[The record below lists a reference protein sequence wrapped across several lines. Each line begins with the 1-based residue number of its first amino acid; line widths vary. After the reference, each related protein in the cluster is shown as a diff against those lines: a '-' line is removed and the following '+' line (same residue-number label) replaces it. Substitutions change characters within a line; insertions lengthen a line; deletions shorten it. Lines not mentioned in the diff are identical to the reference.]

1 MKLIIMG
8 PPGAGK
14 GTQAALIK
22 NTLNI
27 PHISTGDMFR
37 EAIKNETP
45 LGVEAKRYIDNGEL
59 VPDSVTIGLVRERLS
74 NKDCQKGFLLDG
86 FPRTIPQAKA
96 LDEILKDLNLNLD
109 AVINIA
115 VDDNVL
121 VDRIVGRRVCPKCKA
136 GYHITNLKPKVDG
149 ICDVCGEKL
158 VQRKDDTE
166 ETVKN
171 RLNVYANQTKPLLE
185 YYDSYGIVKTI
196 DGVDYILEL
205 PLHADIALIGGHK
218 ADASG
223 NLRYIGSE
231 RNFNPMMAMA
241 ADTVVAGVSE
251 IVEAGQIGA
260 DYVETPGICVDYLVG
275 GAE

>member
-59 VPDSVTIGLVRERLS
+59 VPDSVTIGLVREILS

-136 GYHITNLKPKVDG
+136 GYHITNLKPKV
-149 ICDVCGEKL
+149 IPISYLSLTDVKI
-158 VQRKDDTE
+158 KDP
-166 ETVKN
+166 
-171 RLNVYANQTKPLLE
+171 RLLAFT
-185 YYDSYGIVKTI
+185 
-196 DGVDYILEL
+196 
-205 PLHADIALIGGHK
+205 AIALR
-218 ADASG
+218 SS
-223 NLRYIGSE
+223 NLCKETS
-231 RNFNPMMAMA
+231 NPYSFM
-241 ADTVVAGVSE
+241 VSS
-251 IVEAGQIGA
+251 
-260 DYVETPGICVDYLVG
+260 
-275 GAE
+275 